1 MRAASRVAATVLALV
16 CAPVVA
22 GDAPGTLRVDYIHTG
37 GQGVEIFA
45 LEQVID
51 LYAGPRRGE

>member
-1 MRAASRVAATVLALV
+1 MRAACRLAGAALALT
-16 CAPVVA
+16 CAPAIA

-37 GQGVEIFA
+37 GPGVEVFA
-45 LEQVID
+45 LDEVID

>member
-1 MRAASRVAATVLALV
+1 MRAASRLAAAVLALV
-16 CAPVVA
+16 CTPAVA
-22 GDAPGTLRVDYIHTG
+22 GDAPGTLRVDYFHTG
-37 GQGVEIFA
+37 GPGVEIFA